1 MTKNLDYLHRSNEE
15 NHQLTKEAIE
25 TALLLLLEQK
35 PLKKIAITELVDRAG
50 VSRNS
55 FYRNYASK
63 EAVLQTMLADRLAQ
77 LAETNVA
84 RFAQDPLA
92 GFVAI
97 FDFIAQERSFYQL
110 LLAENF
116 RDLLEQEAY
125 RYQPQAFEE
134 PDLETYYRN
143 RFVSAGITR
152 LVCDWLVASNPQTPS
167 QMAELLTGL
176 KIGN

>member
-84 RFAQDPLA
+84 RFAENQQKGLQAFFEFLEADKT
-92 GFVAI
+92 
-97 FDFIAQERSFYQL
+97 FYQL
-110 LLAENF
+110 LLTEGL
-116 RDLLEQEAY
+116 RDVIEEEIY
-125 RYQPQAFEE
+125 RYQPLALEE
-134 PDLETYYRN
+134 PDRQSYYRN
-143 RFVSAGITR
+143 RFVSSGATR
-152 LVCDWLVASNPQTPS
+152 LVCEWLAQPSPQTPKE
-167 QMAELLTGL
+167 MAEQLNRLFG
-176 KIGN
+176 